1 MDTITTVPTY
11 QATIYCGLRESYD
24 GVIHPT
30 KYARQICQEYV
41 DSISLCVTVT
51 ITEFIYNEGRER
63 VGIVGLIN
71 YPRFPMKPEVIRL
84 RAITLATLLKD
95 AFNQKRVTVVCTDRT
110 FMLGEIE

>member
-11 QATIYCGLRESYD
+11 QATIYCGLRESYG
-24 GVIHPT
+24 GVIHST
-30 KYARQICQEYV
+30 EYAGQICKEYV
-41 DSISLCVTVT
+41 DSIGLCVTVT
-51 ITEFIYNEGRER
+51 KTEFIYNGGREPG
-63 VGIVGLIN
+63 VIIGLIN